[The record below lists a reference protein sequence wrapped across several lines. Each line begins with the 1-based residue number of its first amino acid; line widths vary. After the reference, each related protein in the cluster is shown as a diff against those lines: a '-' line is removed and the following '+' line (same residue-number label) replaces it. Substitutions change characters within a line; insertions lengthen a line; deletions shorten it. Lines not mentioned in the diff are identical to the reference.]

1 MNNENNQQPQHQG
14 QQPQNY
20 YGQSMQA
27 GPNDKVPNGMGIA
40 SLVLGI
46 LGLVTSICYIGFLLA
61 LLAMILGIAQLVVF
75 GKNKD
80 KSQEGKG
87 MAIAGVILSALT
99 LIFAVFIIIV
109 LASFWQDIVDQYYV
123 ISN

>member
-20 YGQSMQA
+20 YGQPMQA